1 MKIMK
6 VDEFEMSLSFLLM
19 DVREMIDSIGFPVSP
34 HRTAHRYRNIDLFP
48 ISYASLPRLRGRLTL
63 RR

>member
-19 DVREMIDSIGFPVSP
+19 DVREMIDSIGFPAFLEKLKPSTQNLSEEDR
-34 HRTAHRYRNIDLFP
+34 HKMIKMLEEWK
-48 ISYASLPRLRGRLTL
+48 L
-63 RR
+63 

>member
-19 DVREMIDSIGFPVSP
+19 DVREMIDSIGFPAFLEKLKPSTQNLSEED
-34 HRTAHRYRNIDLFP
+34 RQRMIKMLEEWK
-48 ISYASLPRLRGRLTL
+48 L
-63 RR
+63 

>member
-19 DVREMIDSIGFPVSP
+19 DVREMIDSIGFPAFLEKLKPATQNLSEE
-34 HRTAHRYRNIDLFP
+34 D
-48 ISYASLPRLRGRLTL
+48 RLKMIKMLEEWKL
-63 RR
+63 

>member
-19 DVREMIDSIGFPVSP
+19 DVREMIDSIGFPAFLEKLKPS
-34 HRTAHRYRNIDLFP
+34 TQNLSEEQTEDD
-48 ISYASLPRLRGRLTL
+48 
-63 RR
+63 

>member
-19 DVREMIDSIGFPVSP
+19 DVREIIDSIGFPAFLEKLKPSTQNLSEED
-34 HRTAHRYRNIDLFP
+34 RQKMIKMLEEWK
-48 ISYASLPRLRGRLTL
+48 L
-63 RR
+63 

>member
-19 DVREMIDSIGFPVSP
+19 DVREMIDSIGFPAFLEKLKPSTQNLSEED
-34 HRTAHRYRNIDLFP
+34 RQKMIKMLEEWK
-48 ISYASLPRLRGRLTL
+48 L
-63 RR
+63 